1 MFLQGEGLA
10 LYKEYINDFPSI
22 INSMNQ
28 WFSQSPHF
36 KSLMGVS
43 QNYQVSI
50 SLPYPAILESVLVT
64 RILLLFLEHK
74 FSLIQCHTSTS
85 GAITTDT
92 QILTVAQGRN
102 VFFKKVT
109 NYIYMY
115 MYPCSVSVF
124 RSSAEFTLFSE
135 SFLIFPHTQNLLKH
149 TAMDH
154 PDRQYLEAAL
164 YSLKNFLY
172 IMNSDIEH
180 ASQFLNVARYGFNI
194 SITFSN
200 YHSLTL

>member
-102 VFFKKVT
+102 VFFKKVAYT
-109 NYIYMY
+109 CTCIHALCQSLRVVQSLR
-115 MYPCSVSVF
+115 CSLSH
-124 RSSAEFTLFSE
+124 SLF
-135 SFLIFPHTQNLLKH
+135 FPHTESVEAH
-149 TAMDH
+149 GH
-154 PDRQYLEAAL
+154 GSPRQTVSGGSPLQPQKLPLHHE
-164 YSLKNFLY
+164 
-172 IMNSDIEH
+172 
-180 ASQFLNVARYGFNI
+180 Q
-194 SITFSN
+194 
-200 YHSLTL
+200 